1 MKRRAVI
8 GFATAIVVL
17 GVFVAVEL
25 VRTRGRAPTAEIPSA
40 PPALRGLVRA
50 LDGRVPGFSVAVA
63 RDGELVGSAGYGL
76 ADLEAGTRSN
86 GKTRYPVYSIA
97 KTWTGVALAR
107 LAQEGRL
114 DPGGRIGDLVDL
126 DNPALA
132 DATILQLATHTAGV
146 RHYADEAEARGAH
159 CRTVS
164 EALPIF
170 DEDPLV
176 GPPGERHYSTWGFVL
191 LSAAVETVS
200 GMSYPEYMR
209 RVVFEPYGAASVA
222 SAADTEP
229 VPMYEHDAEG
239 AWVRSRADPSCKF
252 GGGGFFASAED
263 VALIQSAGIADPG
276 LVPEYKAMI
285 YEVDEEGL
293 SVSQGR
299 SYGGAAAVATDVGSG
314 WTVAVAMNAN
324 PLGLDLESLVRN
336 AAVRLGGA
344 PDLSGF
350 GDHD

>member
-1 MKRRAVI
+1 MKRRAAI
-8 GFATAIVVL
+8 GLVTAIVVL
-17 GVFVAVEL
+17 GVFVAGEFI
-25 VRTRGRAPTAEIPSA
+25 RTRPGTPAIEAPPA
-40 PPALRGLVRA
+40 PPALRVLVRA
-50 LDGRVPGFSVAVA
+50 LDGRAPGFSVAVA

-76 ADLEAGTRSN
+76 ADVEAGTRAD

-107 LAQEGRL
+107 LAREGRL
-114 DPGGRIGDLVDL
+114 DPGGRIGDLADL

-146 RHYADEAEARGAH
+146 RHYAGEAEARGAH
-159 CRTVS
+159 CKTVS

-191 LSAAVETVS
+191 LSAAVEAVS

-209 RVVFEPYGAASVA
+209 QVVFEPYGAANVV
-222 SAADTEP
+222 SAADAEP
-229 VPMYEHDAEG
+229 VPMYERGAEG

-252 GGGGFFASAED
+252 GGGGFFATAED
-263 VALIQSAGIADPG
+263 VARIQSTGIADPD

-285 YEVDEEGL
+285 YEMDDEGL

-324 PLGLDLESLVRN
+324 PPGLDLESLVRH
-336 AAVRLGGA
+336 AAVRLGDA
-344 PDLSGF
+344 PDL
-350 GDHD
+350 GDFATED